1 MSTLANQQ
9 FGLGTDLGFVW
20 FGSHLTSLTLTNKLV
35 DFYNSMDLGMEDDP
49 NISKKV
55 LLYNTKSFIKKM
67 KNKII

>member
-1 MSTLANQQ
+1 MSALANQQ

-49 NISKKV
+49 NISKKKV
-55 LLYNTKSFIKKM
+55 LLYNTKLFIKKNE
-67 KNKII
+67 K